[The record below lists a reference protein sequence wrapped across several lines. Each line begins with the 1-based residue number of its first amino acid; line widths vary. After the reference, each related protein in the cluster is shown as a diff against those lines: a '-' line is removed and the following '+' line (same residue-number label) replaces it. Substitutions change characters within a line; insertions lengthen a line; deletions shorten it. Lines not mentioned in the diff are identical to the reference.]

1 MADRNLRTPG
11 RSRTGRLR
19 VFNRALWLKWSR
31 FTVSGLIFM
40 IVGVVVIIIG
50 SLLNTGAY
58 SAEGLLIGFGAI
70 IVIVGIVRLLIG
82 FISPSTPEDLIP
94 LEEQEEE
101 VLEGANVDESM

>member
-1 MADRNLRTPG
+1 MADQNSRTPE

-19 VFNRALWLKWSR
+19 VFNSALGRKWSR

-50 SLLNTGAY
+50 ALLNMETY
-58 SAEGLLIGFGAI
+58 SAKGLLIGLGAI
-70 IVIVGIVRLLIG
+70 IVLVGIVRLLIG

-94 LEEQEEE
+94 LEQEEE
-101 VLEGANVDESM
+101 LLERARVDDGR